1 MTVHSAKGLE
11 REVIFVPALVET
23 VFPSNRSRA
32 RWTTNPSQIPHA
44 LRGDSANIPA
54 DPDWVNGLTTTALKS
69 FDEAM
74 RGQALLEE
82 RRLAYVAV
90 TRAKQKL
97 FASGHIWGSYTKK
110 PRIASPYLVELAEAA
125 NGGAGTVEGWAAM
138 PSVETPNPLLATKR
152 SGKWPVPI
160 NEHRQSR
167 LQAAASEVNSL
178 IGLGEA
184 SSQATAK
191 ADDLLALANQMIAE
205 AKAAM
210 RPTRVVALPASLS
223 VSQVSAL
230 NKDPEQFAANLFRPM
245 PVAPS
250 TAKRRGT
257 EFHVWVEDHYR
268 VSALVEPLDLPG
280 AADAQIGS
288 DTQLDAVKAGF
299 LNSRWADM
307 SPVQL
312 EWDFLISIAG
322 RAIAGRAD
330 AVFKVG
336 GRFTIVDWKT
346 GSAEFVD
353 PLQLSL
359 YQHAWAKT
367 HSLDPAE
374 VDALFVF
381 LPEAKELRPDSLLT
395 LSEIAQLL
403 SGESDQRKAG

>member
-1 MTVHSAKGLE
+1 
-11 REVIFVPALVET
+11 
-23 VFPSNRSRA
+23 
-32 RWTTNPSQIPHA
+32 
-44 LRGDSANIPA
+44 
-54 DPDWVNGLTTTALKS
+54 
-69 FDEAM
+69 
-74 RGQALLEE
+74 
-82 RRLAYVAV
+82 
-90 TRAKQKL
+90 
-97 FASGHIWGSYTKK
+97 
-110 PRIASPYLVELAEAA
+110 
-125 NGGAGTVEGWAAM
+125 
-138 PSVETPNPLLATKR
+138 
-152 SGKWPVPI
+152 
-160 NEHRQSR
+160 
-167 LQAAASEVNSL
+167 
-178 IGLGEA
+178 
-184 SSQATAK
+184 
-191 ADDLLALANQMIAE
+191 
-205 AKAAM
+205 
-210 RPTRVVALPASLS
+210 
-223 VSQVSAL
+223 L

-359 YQHAWAKT
+359 YRHAWAKT

-403 SGESDQRKAG
+403 SGESDERKAG